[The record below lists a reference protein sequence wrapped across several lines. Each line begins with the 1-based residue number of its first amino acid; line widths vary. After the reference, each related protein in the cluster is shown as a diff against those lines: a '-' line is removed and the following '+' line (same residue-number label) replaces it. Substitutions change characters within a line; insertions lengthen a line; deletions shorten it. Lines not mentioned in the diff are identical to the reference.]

1 MIPETHID
9 PMIHGPSGLRT
20 FLNIAELWELH
31 TEEQMVL
38 LGIEDLATFSELT
51 IRARAKDPVTVPMA
65 MLERIGCVLSIYGS
79 LVTLFPDGRT
89 GYWLRLPNT
98 NSTFGGKSALAKM
111 TEGDLDDLRTVVR
124 YLLAEIYGR

>member
-1 MIPETHID
+1 MT
-9 PMIHGPSGLRT
+9 
-20 FLNIAELWELH
+20 
-31 TEEQMVL
+31 L
-38 LGIEDLATFSELT
+38 LGIEDLAAFSELT

-65 MLERIGCVLSIYGS
+65 MLERIGCVLSIYDS

-89 GYWLRLPNT
+89 GYWLRSPNA
-98 NSTFGGKSALAKM
+98 NVTFGGKSALAKM